1 MRSSD
6 IDTTGIEEAPE
17 SVEFSEGDKV
27 NILVYK
33 FTDLGATVI
42 INDKYFGLVYENDIY
57 K

>member
-17 SVEFSEGDKV
+17 NVDFSKGDKV

-33 FTDLGATVI
+33 FTD
-42 INDKYFGLVYENDIY
+42 
-57 K
+57 